1 VTPARATEDRGLR
14 GAASRAEVAAAPA
27 RGRRGAVGFTLLEV
41 MIALSILAAALLT
54 VSEIV
59 GGSLRNHVRARQLEV
74 ATLLARG
81 KMAELET
88 EYERKG
94 FRDFDE
100 GEEGTFEEEGHP
112 EVRWST
118 EVVKPEVDLSAERI
132 LQMLTGGEGGLE
144 ELLGAAQPQGGE
156 GGPQLVTPGA
166 AGLAQGLQAQITR
179 LGEQIKKGVR
189 EVRLT
194 VSWKDGKRDESF
206 TVVTHMVVLAPREPG
221 A

>member
-1 VTPARATEDRGLR
+1 VRA
-14 GAASRAEVAAAPA
+14 AHIEVAAAPA
-27 RGRRGAVGFTLLEV
+27 RRRGVPSVAPRSARRGVEGFTLLEV
-41 MIALSILAAALLT
+41 MIALSILAAALLS

>member
-1 VTPARATEDRGLR
+1 VAAARITGGHDLR
-14 GAASRAEVAAAPA
+14 APGGAQAAAPA
-27 RGRRGAVGFTLLEV
+27 SSRRAVEGFTLLEV
-41 MIALSILAAALLT
+41 MIALAILAAAMLT
-54 VSEIV
+54 VSQIV

-81 KMAELET
+81 KMVELES

-118 EVVKPEVDLSAERI
+118 EVVKPEVELSAERI

-144 ELLGAAQPQGGE
+144 ELLAAAQPQQAQ
-156 GGPQLVTPGA
+156 GGPGRHPG
-166 AGLAQGLQAQITR
+166 R
-179 LGEQIKKGVR
+179 
-189 EVRLT
+189 
-194 VSWKDGKRDESF
+194 
-206 TVVTHMVVLAPREPG
+206 PRWRRGSRRRSPG
-221 A
+221 SASRSRRACARCGSRWRGRTASATNPSRS

>member
-1 VTPARATEDRGLR
+1 MTRRAARR
-14 GAASRAEVAAAPA
+14 
-27 RGRRGAVGFTLLEV
+27 GFTLLEV
-41 MIALSILAAALLT
+41 MIALAILAAALLT

-81 KMAELET
+81 KMVELES

-100 GEEGTFEEEGHP
+100 SAEGTFEDAGHP

-118 EVVKPEVDLSAERI
+118 EVVKPQVELSAERI
-132 LQMLTGGEGGLE
+132 LQMLTGGEGALE
-144 ELLGAAQPQGGE
+144 DLLAAAAPQAGK
-156 GGPQLVTPGA
+156 GGPKTVGPGA
-166 AGLAQGLQAQITR
+166 GALAQGLQAPITQ

-189 EVRLT
+189 EVRLK
-194 VSWKDGKRDESF
+194 VAWKDGKRDESF